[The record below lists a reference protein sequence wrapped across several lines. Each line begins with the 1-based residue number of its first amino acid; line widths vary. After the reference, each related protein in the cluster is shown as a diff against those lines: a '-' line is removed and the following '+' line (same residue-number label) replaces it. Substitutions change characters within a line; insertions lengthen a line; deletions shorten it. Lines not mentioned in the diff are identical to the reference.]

1 MSYQVP
7 NAAELLKKHSIDF
20 TQFFSEVVADI
31 IYDDLH
37 QTLLVIKQ
45 LFVVIIQL
53 NLFSV
58 LVVIMIH
65 LV

>member
-20 TQFFSEVVADI
+20 TQFFNEVVADI
-31 IYDDLH
+31 THDDLH

-45 LFVVIIQL
+45 LFVVIIQF

-58 LVVIMIH
+58 PVVIMIH